1 VWSSTEQSISAA
13 SGAEVSIPPG
23 VERLARQLARPELDE
38 QRYAVAGYRRSL
50 QRAVNGRLSA
60 ADTALGAT
68 FHCLR
73 EARGRVMTVRV
84 LPSNRGDASE
94 DAIVFVVDDDPIV
107 RGAISTLLLSVG
119 RQVQQFAS
127 ATELLQS
134 SLPSVPCCLV
144 LDIRLPG
151 LSGLDLQAELANTG
165 LPIPVIFITGHGD
178 IPMSVRA
185 MKAGAIDFL
194 TKPFRDQDL
203 LDAVTRALERDRK
216 RRNDEND
223 ILDLRASFRSLTL
236 RERQIMA
243 LVTDGLMNKQVAA
256 RAGISEVTAKI
267 HRGRVMKKMG
277 AKSLADLVVMAEA
290 LGVRGKP
297 PPET

>member
-1 VWSSTEQSISAA
+1 MSAA
-13 SGAEVSIPPG
+13 SGAEFSIPPG
-23 VERLARQLARPELDE
+23 VDRLARQLARLELDE
-38 QRYAVAGYRRSL
+38 QLYAVAGYRPVVAARGE
-50 QRAVNGRLSA
+50 RTAVCRY
-60 ADTALGAT
+60 TALGAT
-68 FHCLR
+68 FRCVP
-73 EARGRVMTVRV
+73 ESRGRVMTDRIP
-84 LPSNRGDASE
+84 PSNRGDISE
-94 DAIVFVVDDDPIV
+94 DAIVFIVDDDPIV

-134 SLPSVPCCLV
+134 SLPPVPCCLV

-151 LSGLDLQAELANTG
+151 RSGLDVQAELANAG

-216 RRNDEND
+216 RRNDEKD
-223 ILDLRASFRSLTL
+223 ILDLRASFRTLTP
-236 RERQIMA
+236 REKQIMA
-243 LVTDGLMNKQVAA
+243 LVTDGLMNKQVAD
-256 RAGISEVTAKI
+256 RAGISEVTAKT

-277 AKSLADLVVMAEA
+277 AKSLADLVVMAET

-297 PPET
+297 PQET